1 MENYEIKHA
10 FKNLPDAGL
19 PNNEPVMCR
28 GNLELYH
35 KLNAAY
41 VMTIAAEQRKESRGS
56 HYRADYPEIKEEFSS
71 PIVIKRTGIKL

>member
-1 MENYEIKHA
+1 MLDKIAELKKRLIGAKDTD
-10 FKNLPDAGL
+10 KL
-19 PNNEPVMCR
+19 CR

-56 HYRADYPEIKEEFSS
+56 HYREDYPEIKEEFSS
-71 PIVIKRTGIKL
+71 PIVIKSTGIKL

>member
-56 HYRADYPEIKEEFSS
+56 HYREDHPEIKEEFSS
-71 PIVIKRTGIKL
+71 PIVIKRTGTKL